1 MIYTRQRIAIL
12 RILYDATDP
21 LTTME
26 IARLAGTDPHT
37 ATVNVGIFEG
47 NGWACSEGDLPRRP
61 GLTRRFTLTPRGR
74 ASIKTLLEQP
84 DN

>member
-26 IARLAGTDPHT
+26 IARLAGMDPHT

-47 NGWACSEGDLPRRP
+47 SDWACSEGNLPRRP
-61 GLTRRFTLTPRGR
+61 GLIRRFTLTPHGR
-74 ASIKTLLEQP
+74 TYVKTLLKEH
-84 DN
+84 DD